1 MKRLILILGLAIC
14 YLGCFSQKTGTFT
27 DKRDGKV
34 YRTVRIGNQWV
45 MAENLAYKPKSGSCY
60 AYKNDTSNVRLFG
73 YLYDWE
79 TATKVE
85 TEGWHLPSIEEWE
98 KLYNFLGG
106 NFEVVRAALS
116 RGGST
121 GFNLALGGTRNLY
134 GFSDLGKVDAFW
146 SSTRAWDF
154 YIYSSKNVQMDITQ
168 CESAAPRKCGCSVRL
183 FKDLNEIDTWDWA
196 KTTDPIQGFT
206 EYLKLY
212 PAGVHAD
219 SARQLLTEL
228 KDIGAKQISTINSKL
243 VPGLSLEEVIS
254 LLSMEEVI
262 NRNIMG
268 GLYVG
273 MGIFPQN
280 ANEKS
285 SYTGNASIDG
295 YDIVFEKGKVVST
308 KIITDRIGS
317 KKASFS
323 SSF

>member
-79 TATKVE
+79 TATKVA

-98 KLYNFLGG
+98 NLYSFLGG

-183 FKDLNEIDTWDWA
+183 FKDLNEMDEWDWS
-196 KTTDPIQGFT
+196 KTTDPIQGYT

-212 PAGVHAD
+212 PAG
-219 SARQLLTEL
+219 ARQQLTEL
-228 KDIGAKQISTINSKL
+228 KDLGAKQISTINSKL
-243 VPGLSLEEVIS
+243 TPGLSLEEVIS

-285 SYTGNASIDG
+285 LYTGNASIDG

-308 KIITDRIGS
+308 KIVTDRMGS